1 MAASNEEVSQS
12 QGNEWPVAAMVPLS
26 DRDVT
31 AGRALTL
38 SFAELRK
45 LLDTDGKLVVLLL
58 DLESYAEDERHSERC
73 PGSLFQGRPP
83 GRVVR
88 LILTQGLSSLAL
100 LSILAFCTVVTLPF
114 LHVDP
119 PCACLG
125 SRGLCP
131 LA

>member
-1 MAASNEEVSQS
+1 
-12 QGNEWPVAAMVPLS
+12 MVPLS

-100 LSILAFCTVVTLPF
+100 LLILAFCTELLYRFCMRTHLVGVWGAEGFVPQ
-114 LHVDP
+114 HE
-119 PCACLG
+119 
-125 SRGLCP
+125 
-131 LA
+131 